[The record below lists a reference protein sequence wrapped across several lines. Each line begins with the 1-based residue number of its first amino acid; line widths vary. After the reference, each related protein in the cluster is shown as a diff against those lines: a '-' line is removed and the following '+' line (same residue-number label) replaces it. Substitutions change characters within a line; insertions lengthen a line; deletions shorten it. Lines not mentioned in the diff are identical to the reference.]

1 MGHCSKSKV
10 HHWDWA
16 KMLLYRWPRLMSSVC
31 APLMLAASR
40 EQTASHR
47 VRGNKDDNDTR
58 NMVGCGYVNHRHL
71 VAVYCSLCVY
81 ERLTYFSS
89 TTICLQFL
97 AHLYSVSHT
106 HTRTRVNR
114 NVLSLL
120 IDCIYIKQETWHM
133 RKKWIVDPMFSS
145 ETLLPY
151 CFWGRAFMGSFNK
164 GRCVGLWCADGGGR
178 LGLCCWIPDGCIQ
191 GEQITFSVVFTSP
204 PLFHVNS
211 AGSLISCPS
220 WEAGSHCNFIL
231 AAVNANIFASEIW
244 HEMIKWGNNLARICR
259 AAQHNSI

>member
-1 MGHCSKSKV
+1 M
-10 HHWDWA
+10 
-16 KMLLYRWPRLMSSVC
+16 P
-31 APLMLAASR
+31 PLMLAVSR

-71 VAVYCSLCVY
+71 VAVLFIAACVCTKGFHISAAQQSVFNFL
-81 ERLTYFSS
+81 LTF
-89 TTICLQFL
+89 I
-97 AHLYSVSHT
+97 VSHT

-151 CFWGRAFMGSFNK
+151 CF
-164 GRCVGLWCADGGGR
+164 
-178 LGLCCWIPDGCIQ
+178 
-191 GEQITFSVVFTSP
+191 
-204 PLFHVNS
+204 
-211 AGSLISCPS
+211 
-220 WEAGSHCNFIL
+220 
-231 AAVNANIFASEIW
+231 
-244 HEMIKWGNNLARICR
+244 
-259 AAQHNSI
+259 